1 MENRPWYAN
10 YPKGVAHEVDTEQFS
25 SVTDFVDQCLKKFG
39 PDVAYTNLGKEMT
52 FAEVDKAAE
61 NFAAYLQSLGLKKG
75 DRIAIQMPNCL
86 QYPVALFG
94 AVRAG
99 LIIVNTNPL
108 YTAREMSHQFHDSG
122 AKAIVVLS
130 NFADKVEQILPDTHI
145 EHVIITDIG
154 DMVGG
159 LKGAIVNF
167 VVKYIKKMVPKYN
180 LPQAVRFKTAL
191 AKGAASTFTP
201 VESTLEDV
209 GFLQYTGGTTGVS
222 KGAAL
227 THGNIIANMMMLF
240 EWMTVSGVKEREE
253 TVITALPLYH
263 IFAFTINC
271 LTMLKLGARN
281 VLITNPRDMP
291 AFIKDMSKENVS
303 VITGVNTL
311 FNAMLNNEEFQK
323 LDFSNLKIA
332 MGGGMAVQRAVNERW
347 KELTGQPIIEGYG
360 LSETSPVLTANPLDG
375 ITDQIGSIGMPM
387 PNTDVGIFDENGK
400 RLGVGERG
408 EICAKGPQVMQ
419 GYWGRENETNKV
431 FYEGGWFRTGDI
443 GIMAEDGFFKI
454 VDRIKD
460 MILVSGFNVYPNEVE
475 EVVAMHP
482 GVLECAAIGVPDAK
496 STEAVKIF
504 IVKKDPNLTKES
516 LKAFCKDKLTGYKM
530 PKHIEFAEELPKSN
544 VGKILRRKIR
554 EMEMAKQA
562 TEA

>member
-10 YPKGVAHEVDTEQFS
+10 YPKGIAQEVDVEQFS

-108 YTAREMSHQFHDSG
+108 YTAREMAHQFHDSG

-180 LPQAVRFKTAL
+180 LPKAVRFKAAL
-191 AKGAASTFTP
+191 SKGASSTFTP
-201 VESTLEDV
+201 VASSLDDV

-222 KGAAL
+222 KGATL

-240 EWMTVSGVKEREE
+240 EWMKVSGVKEREE

-291 AFIKDMSKENVS
+291 AFIKDMSKENIS

-311 FNAMLNNEEFQK
+311 FNGLLNNEEFRK
-323 LDFSNLKIA
+323 LNFSNLKIA

-375 ITDQIGSIGMPM
+375 TDQIGSIGMPV
-387 PNTDVGIFDENGK
+387 PNTDVGIFDEDGK

-475 EVVAMHP
+475 DVVAMHP

-504 IVKKDPNLTKES
+504 IVKKDPNMTKES
-516 LKAFCKDKLTGYKM
+516 LKEFCKDKLTGYKM
-530 PKHIEFAEELPKSN
+530 PKHVEFAEELPKSN

-554 EMEMAKQA
+554 EMEMAKQGA
-562 TEA
+562 EA

>member
-1 MENRPWYAN
+1 MENHPWYAS
-10 YPKGVAHEVDTEQFS
+10 YPKGVAQEVDIKEFN
-25 SVTDFVDQCLKKFG
+25 SVTDFINQCLKKFASN
-39 PDVAYTNLGKEMT
+39 VAYTNLGKEMT
-52 FAEVDKAAE
+52 YAEVDTAAK

-99 LIIVNTNPL
+99 LIVVNTNPL
-108 YTAREMSHQFHDSG
+108 YTAREMQHQFHDSG

-130 NFADKVEQILPDTHI
+130 NFADKVEQILPDTEI
-145 EHVIITDIG
+145 EHVIVTDLG

-167 VVKYIKKMVPKYN
+167 VVKYVKKMVPKYN
-180 LPQAVRFKTAL
+180 LPTAVKFKAAL

-201 VESTLEDV
+201 VESSLDDV

-222 KGAAL
+222 KGATL
-227 THGNIIANMMMLF
+227 THGNIMANMMMLF
-240 EWMTVSGVKEREE
+240 EWMSVSGVKENQE

-281 VLITNPRDMP
+281 VLITNPRDLP
-291 AFIKDMSKENVS
+291 AFVKDMSKEKIS

-311 FNAMLNNEEFQK
+311 FNALLNNEEFRQ

-347 KELTGQPIIEGYG
+347 KEVTGQPIIEGYG

-375 ITDQIGSIGMPM
+375 SDQIGSIGLPV
-387 PNTDVGIFDENGK
+387 PNTDLGIFDENGNK
-400 RLGVGERG
+400 LGVGERG

-431 FYEGGWFRTGDI
+431 FYDGGWFRTGDI

-475 EVVAMHP
+475 DVVAMHP

-504 IVKKDPNLTKES
+504 IVKKDPELTKES
-516 LKAFCKDKLTGYKM
+516 LKEFCKDKLTGYKM
-530 PKHIEFAEELPKSN
+530 PKHVEFAEELPKSN

-554 EMEMAKQA
+554 EMEMAKQPA
-562 TEA
+562 EA